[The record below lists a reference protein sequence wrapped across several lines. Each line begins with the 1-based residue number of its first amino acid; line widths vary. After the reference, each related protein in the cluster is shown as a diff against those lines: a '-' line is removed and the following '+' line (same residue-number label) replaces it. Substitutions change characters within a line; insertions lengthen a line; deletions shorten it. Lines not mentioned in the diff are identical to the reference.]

1 MKDTTAKRILS
12 TVLSVS
18 LTVSAAGCNHASAET
33 TQADSQTT
41 TTAATTESS
50 ATEETSS
57 EATTEAPSTTES
69 VVLTAANGGRYYQP
83 GDYITFGKYEQDNKK
98 SNGKEDI
105 EWIILDR
112 QGDKVLLISRMALDQ
127 QPYNTKKA
135 DVTWETCSL
144 RKWLNGS
151 FYESAFDEE
160 DKAHIINAS
169 VTADKNPEYDTA
181 PGNDT
186 KDNVFILSITE
197 FQKYFATTKGIMS
210 EGTKYAIAKEKRANN
225 TFFLWWLRTP
235 GRTPDTASYVVYYG
249 SNGNP
254 VANGGADVDCT
265 RGCSLE
271 ERCGGVRPVI
281 WADLT
286 DYPNTPDKHIYAW
299 VEGYGT
305 AHINYGDKKADVPDV
320 PCQILYVDGSPS
332 PKGELRTTYETD
344 NTITEW
350 VTNKVGKDIGY
361 GWEDDTLF
369 VAGSGHLKK
378 TG

>member
-18 LTVSAAGCNHASAET
+18 LTVIAAGCNHTSAET
-33 TQADSQTT
+33 TKADSQT
-41 TTAATTESS
+41 TTAATTEAA
-50 ATEETSS
+50 ATET
-57 EATTEAPSTTES
+57 TTEAPSTTEQAVMS
-69 VVLTAANGGRYYQP
+69 VENKSFQYRI
-83 GDYITFGKYEQDNKK
+83 GDVITFGKYEQDNKT

-210 EGTKYAIAKEKRANN
+210 EGTKYAIAKEKRAND

-254 VANGGADVDCT
+254 VANGGANVDCT

-286 DYPNTPDKHIYAW
+286 DYPNTPDKHRYAW

-320 PCQILYVDGSPS
+320 PCQILYVDGFPS
-332 PKGELRTTYETD
+332 PKGELRTTYGTD